1 MLLQN
6 EKLFYICTRCQLFDS
21 KTGEMAEWSNAAV
34 LKTVDCYRSG
44 GSNPSFS
51 AKRNS
56 QRRLWVFCFQKCRK
70 FIFVNNLKQ
79 KTKHAKCIW
88 VSILAR
94 YFLLGCT
101 KWIPLSLQTSAK
113 LKNKNHQVYLSGFFT
128 F

>member
-51 AKRNS
+51 AKKTHNES
-56 QRRLWVFCFQKCRK
+56 YEFLFLHECQKFSMLTQVLFKGIIARLHFK
-70 FIFVNNLKQ
+70 
-79 KTKHAKCIW
+79 
-88 VSILAR
+88 
-94 YFLLGCT
+94 
-101 KWIPLSLQTSAK
+101 
-113 LKNKNHQVYLSGFFT
+113 
-128 F
+128 